1 MERKLRPIYDAIDC
15 GNLKLALKSIT
26 AVREVRHCSLVACYV
41 RFWRDAASAQCCDHV
56 RALRA
61 VVLLRS
67 GKVAEALAAAGE
79 VASHTPT
86 DEHVLKTLG
95 VVWKATGR
103 TAVRCHVRVT
113 TATCSRSGLP
123 RHCPCFPCL
132 PRCRFS
138 PVW

>member
-1 MERKLRPIYDAIDC
+1 MCASGETQRLRSVVTMCLLSPQKHPESHIV
-15 GNLKLALKSIT
+15 G
-26 AVREVRHCSLVACYV
+26 
-41 RFWRDAASAQCCDHV
+41 
-56 RALRA
+56 ALRA